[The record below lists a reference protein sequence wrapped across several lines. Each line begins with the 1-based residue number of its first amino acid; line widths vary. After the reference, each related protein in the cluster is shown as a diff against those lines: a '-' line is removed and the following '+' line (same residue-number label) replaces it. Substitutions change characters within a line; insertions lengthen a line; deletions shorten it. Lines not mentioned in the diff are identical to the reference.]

1 MFDEMKDKAEEL
13 AKEHPDQV
21 NEGLE
26 KAGDFANE
34 KTGGKFGDQIEQGEN
49 YARDQFGGGQGDNNN
64 QDNQD
69 NNQS

>member
-1 MFDEMKDKAEEL
+1 MGLFDEMKDKAEEL

-26 KAGDFANE
+26 KAGEFLNE
-34 KTGGKFGDQIEQGEN
+34 KTGDKFGDQIEQGEN
-49 YARDQFGGGQGDNNN
+49 FAREQLGSDN

-69 NNQS
+69 NQS

>member
-1 MFDEMKDKAEEL
+1 MGLFDEIKDKAEEL

-26 KAGDFANE
+26 KAGEFLNE
-34 KTGGKFGDQIEQGEN
+34 KTGDKFGDQIEQGEN
-49 YARDQFGGGQGDNNN
+49 FAREQLGSDN

-69 NNQS
+69 NQS